1 MELEFLDELIE
12 ALETLNV
19 ITKVFYED
27 FENENNNFKHFY
39 EKLKDFIETQILPT
53 ADAENRV
60 LGIFCYDY

>member
-1 MELEFLDELIE
+1 MMWNWNFLDELIE

-39 EKLKDFIETQILPT
+39 EKLKDF
-53 ADAENRV
+53 
-60 LGIFCYDY
+60 Y